1 MKPLCMLFAIFFIA
15 IASLSFTTFTP
26 NKAELE
32 EVNSIEFSPN
42 EIKERLAL
50 IESAIDLKYNSVVDK
65 HIRYYLKRR
74 KSRTEKII
82 GLSDL
87 YFPIFEHYLQSKGM
101 PDEIKYLSIIESA
114 LNPKATSPVGAAGL
128 WQFMKGTG
136 TRYGLKIDSYVDE
149 RRDQIKSTEAAT
161 QFLSDLY
168 RRYDDWTLA
177 LAAYNCG
184 PGRVDRAIKRSRSK
198 DYWKLRGYL
207 PKETRNYVPAYIAA
221 VYSMNFYLD
230 YGLKPFEQGFKFDNL
245 KTTKIY
251 ESASFYEMSK
261 LSGIPTNV
269 IELLNPAYK
278 QRFIPKNKS
287 GNFLTL
293 PDEGMAKFKNN
304 QREGA
309 RRIYYNERRL
319 QVKGPSNSLRSAY
332 TVQKGQRIDKI
343 ARLLRVNVHDLLE
356 WNHMTSN
363 SVFVGQEL
371 VVYLSR
377 ERVQMP
383 ATVITVPM
391 EKEEPVEPRKRVLYH
406 YVQQGETL
414 NDIVKLYPGISV
426 PDLMLGNEIQMS
438 TESLE
443 VGRKLKIREL

>member
-1 MKPLCMLFAIFFIA
+1 MKPICMLVAIVSIA
-15 IASLSFTTFTP
+15 LASLSFTTFTP
-26 NKAELE
+26 NKAELD

-50 IESAIDLKYNSVVDK
+50 IESTIDLKYNSVVDK

-74 KSRTEKII
+74 RSRTEKII

-87 YFPIFEHYLQSKGM
+87 YFPIFEHFLQSKGM

-114 LNPKATSPVGAAGL
+114 LNPNATSPVGAAGL

-149 RRDQIKSTEAAT
+149 RRDQIKSTEAAM

-198 DYWKLRGYL
+198 NYWKLRGYL
-207 PKETRNYVPAYIAA
+207 PQETRNYVPAYIAA
-221 VYSMNFYLD
+221 VYSMNFYTE
-230 YGLKPFEQGFKFDNL
+230 YGLTPFEHGFKFDNL

-251 ESASFYEMSK
+251 QSASFYEMSK
-261 LSGIPTNV
+261 LSGVPMDV

-278 QRFIPKNKS
+278 QRFIPKNNK
-287 GNFLTL
+287 GNLLNL
-293 PDEGMAKFKNN
+293 PAEGMMRFKNV

-309 RRIYYNERRL
+309 RRAYYSGRRL
-319 QVKGPSNSLRSAY
+319 QAKGPSNSLKSTY
-332 TVQKGQRIDKI
+332 NVQKGQRLEKI
-343 ARLLRVNVHDLLE
+343 ARLLRVDVNDLRK
-356 WNHMTSN
+356 WNHLESN

-377 ERVQMP
+377 ERVIMP
-383 ATVITVPM
+383 ATVITVPKK
-391 EKEEPVEPRKRVLYH
+391 KETPVEPRKRVLYH
-406 YVQQGETL
+406 YVQEGETL
-414 NDIVKLYPGISV
+414 NDIVKLYPGITV
-426 PDLMLGNEIQMS
+426 PDVMLGNQIKMS
-438 TESLE
+438 NEDLQ